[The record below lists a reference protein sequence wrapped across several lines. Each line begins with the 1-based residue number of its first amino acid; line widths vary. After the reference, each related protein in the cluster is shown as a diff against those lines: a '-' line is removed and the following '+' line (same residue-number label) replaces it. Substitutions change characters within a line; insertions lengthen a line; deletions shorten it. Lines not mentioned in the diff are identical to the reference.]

1 MYLQIFFNC
10 SAFSILF
17 SVLKSVI
24 YRDKSRV
31 IVYHCFVFT
40 GKNDTTIH
48 DELDSTSC
56 NKISLVNSKQ
66 SSRPS
71 LTKIVMSLDTDYAR
85 QQALQNIL
93 QAMQIHLA
101 R

>member
-1 MYLQIFFNC
+1 MKG
-10 SAFSILF
+10 
-17 SVLKSVI
+17 VLYI
-24 YRDKSRV
+24 AISRV
-31 IVYHCFVFT
+31 ILSFFFFT
-40 GKNDTTIH
+40 GKNDISIQ
-48 DELDSTSC
+48 DEFDSASC
-56 NKISLVNSKQ
+56 NKVSLANSKQ
-66 SSRPS
+66 STRPS

>member
-1 MYLQIFFNC
+1 MSF
-10 SAFSILF
+10 
-17 SVLKSVI
+17 
-24 YRDKSRV
+24 
-31 IVYHCFVFT
+31 FT
-40 GKNDTTIH
+40 GKNDTSIH
-48 DELDSTSC
+48 DELDSASC
-56 NKISLVNSKQ
+56 NKVSLGNSKQ
-66 SSRPS
+66 STRPT

>member
-1 MYLQIFFNC
+1 MSF
-10 SAFSILF
+10 
-17 SVLKSVI
+17 
-24 YRDKSRV
+24 
-31 IVYHCFVFT
+31 FT
-40 GKNDTTIH
+40 GKNDTSIH
-48 DELDSTSC
+48 DELDSVSC
-56 NKISLVNSKQ
+56 NKVSSVNSKQ
-66 SSRPS
+66 STRPT

>member
-1 MYLQIFFNC
+1 MKGVFYI
-10 SAFSILF
+10 AM
-17 SVLKSVI
+17 
-24 YRDKSRV
+24 SRV
-31 IVYHCFVFT
+31 ILSSSLFYI
-40 GKNDTTIH
+40 GKNDVSIQ
-48 DELDSTSC
+48 DEFDSASC
-56 NKISLVNSKQ
+56 NKVSLANSKQ
-66 SSRPS
+66 STRPS

>member
-1 MYLQIFFNC
+1 ME
-10 SAFSILF
+10 FSIYYDLILF
-17 SVLKSVI
+17 SLIVCFIVI
-24 YRDKSRV
+24 SRV
-31 IVYHCFVFT
+31 VVWFFL
-40 GKNDTTIH
+40 GKNDTSVH
-48 DELDSTSC
+48 DELDSASC

-66 SSRPS
+66 STRPS

>member
-1 MYLQIFFNC
+1 MPYVDIGKL
-10 SAFSILF
+10 
-17 SVLKSVI
+17 V
-24 YRDKSRV
+24 
-31 IVYHCFVFT
+31 FVVVT
-40 GKNDTTIH
+40 GKNDTSLH
-48 DELDSTSC
+48 DELDSAAAC

-66 SSRPS
+66 STRPS